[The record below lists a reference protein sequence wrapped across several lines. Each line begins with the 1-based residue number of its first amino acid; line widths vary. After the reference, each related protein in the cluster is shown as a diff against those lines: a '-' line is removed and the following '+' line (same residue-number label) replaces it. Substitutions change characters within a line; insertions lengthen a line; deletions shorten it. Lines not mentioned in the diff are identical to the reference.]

1 MKKMLKL
8 AMVCAAVSLAVACAE
23 VDRGSAQ
30 ASASAPE
37 AAKVEVLS
45 IPYNAALPKYVVAVE
60 PFEYGAAG
68 VTSGAAEGSNIYNQ
82 PGAQVG
88 PGVSAQLTTALTRAG
103 NVSVVELEGLTKGPN
118 GTYTTNLQEGEVGP
132 FIVRGIVTE
141 FNETADLSGKK
152 RGGSAGALGTG
163 LGIIGGA
170 TGSSTLS
177 ATGGVTAAANP
188 TVENEKVKRSGMV
201 GLDLKLIDGRTGRI
215 VRGYNASGSFTT
227 VAAKSN
233 MKVFGVG
240 GEDTEF
246 AASALGQATRQA
258 MNTAVKE
265 TVDALSVVT
274 K

>member
-1 MKKMLKL
+1 MKKMLTVGIACL
-8 AMVCAAVSLAVACAE
+8 AVSLAIACAE

-30 ASASAPE
+30 ATAQAPE
-37 AAKVEVLS
+37 AARVEVLS

-60 PFEYGAAG
+60 PFQYGAAG

-82 PGAQVG
+82 PGAQIG
-88 PGVSAQLTTALTRAG
+88 PGISAQLTTALTRAG
-103 NVSVVELEGLTKGPN
+103 NISVVELDALTKN
-118 GTYTTNLQEGEVGP
+118 ADGTYATKLQEGEIGP
-132 FIVRGIVTE
+132 FIIRGTVTE
-141 FNETADLSGKK
+141 FNETADLSGQK
-152 RGGSAGALGTG
+152 RGGSAGALGHG
-163 LGIIGGA
+163 MSIIGGA

-177 ATGGVTAAANP
+177 ATGGVTSAANP

-201 GLDLKLIDGRTGRI
+201 GLDLKLVDGRTNRI
-215 VRGYNASGSFTT
+215 VRGYNSSGSFTT

-240 GEDTEF
+240 GEDSEF

-258 MNTAVKE
+258 MN
-265 TVDALSVVT
+265 DALKQTAEVLSSVA